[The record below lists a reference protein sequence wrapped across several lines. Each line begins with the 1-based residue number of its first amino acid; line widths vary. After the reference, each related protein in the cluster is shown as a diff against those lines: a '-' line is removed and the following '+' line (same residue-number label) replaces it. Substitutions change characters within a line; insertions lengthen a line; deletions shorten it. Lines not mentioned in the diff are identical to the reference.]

1 MTLQSIR
8 AIYEAP
14 VIAALAGLTPTVNCY
29 VDNQPVKKTDS
40 VKEHA
45 LIRLSFSGMTEPT
58 LGPSMENIRGVLIV
72 ECFAKKNKGPARAQ
86 EMITAVMTALNNLNT
101 CNPHASTGSYGTVGE
116 INGPNF
122 ASLEDRPHYMASISC
137 PFKATHLS

>member
-8 AIYEAP
+8 AIYETP
-14 VIAALAGLTPTVNCY
+14 VIAALAALTPTVNCY
-29 VDNQPVKKTDS
+29 VDNQPVKKTDA

-45 LIRLSFSGMTEPT
+45 LISIQFTNT
-58 LGPSMENIRGVLIV
+58 TDTVLGPSMENLRGLIVV
-72 ECFAKKNKGPARAQ
+72 ECFTKKNKGPARAQ

-101 CNPHASTGSYGTVGE
+101 CNPHPSTGSYGRVGE
-116 INGPNF
+116 ISGPTF
-122 ASLEDRPHYMASISC
+122 TSLDDSPHFLGRLSC

>member
-14 VIAALAGLTPTVNCY
+14 VIAALAALNPTVNCY

-40 VKEHA
+40 NKEHA
-45 LIRLSFSGMTEPT
+45 LVRLNFSGMTETT
-58 LGPSMENIRGVLIV
+58 LGPNIENIRGVLIV
-72 ECFAKKNKGPARAQ
+72 ECFAKKNNGPARAQ
-86 EMITAVMTALNNLNT
+86 EMITAVMTTLNNLNT
-101 CNPHASTGSYGTVGE
+101 CDPHASTGSYGTIGTIVG
-116 INGPNF
+116 PSF

>member
-14 VIAALAGLTPTVNCY
+14 VITALAALSPTVNCY
-29 VDNQPVKKTDS
+29 VANQPVKKTDA

-45 LIRLSFSGMTEPT
+45 LIRLSFTNTTETT
-58 LGPSMENIRGVLIV
+58 LGPSMENIRGLIVV

-86 EMITAVMTALNNLNT
+86 EMITSVMTALNNLNT
-101 CNPHASTGSYGTVGE
+101 CNPHPSTGSYGTVGQ
-116 INGPNF
+116 IIGPDF
-122 ASLEDRPHYMASISC
+122 AALEDSPHYMASISC